1 MNERIH
7 WVTAG
12 LVFLG
17 TRDMDMAGCARR
29 AAAAIESL
37 GHRVTGTRMLSE
49 GGVQITT
56 CCHTIRLELQRNV
69 AFDGIETR
77 APLYLGL
84 SMPEGA
90 GSRRC
95 EGQDV
100 SGEMVLTHVLKA
112 LHWHL
117 SADYVR
123 WVGDSRLLTAAD
135 FVLITADLPGIAPQ
149 PHDMPAA
156 LQGTPSAQPARARTT
171 AEVVSPLVPSAHDA
185 ALAGVPAGRMNGG
198 AHRGHHHD
206 APDDIRDGT
215 GEPEIDSLRQFLR
228 EIDASE
234 TRDRPISAPIAISDL
249 QRLAA
254 WLMAYAV
261 MLFALPVGLALLGVN
276 LIKGENPRLA
286 CQAAA
291 LTGTFIALQSHGS
304 TAQAMAIVET
314 LLS

>member
-29 AAAAIESL
+29 AGAAIESL

-156 LQGTPSAQPARARTT
+156 RQGTRSAQPALARTT
-171 AEVVSPLVPSAHDA
+171 AEITSAVLPSQVA
-185 ALAGVPAGRMNGG
+185 ALANATVGADGARNAGR
-198 AHRGHHHD
+198 HP
-206 APDDIRDGT
+206 APDVSPEGT
-215 GEPEIDSLRQFLR
+215 GEPQIDSLRQFLR

-234 TRDRPISAPIAISDL
+234 PRDRPISASNAVSDL